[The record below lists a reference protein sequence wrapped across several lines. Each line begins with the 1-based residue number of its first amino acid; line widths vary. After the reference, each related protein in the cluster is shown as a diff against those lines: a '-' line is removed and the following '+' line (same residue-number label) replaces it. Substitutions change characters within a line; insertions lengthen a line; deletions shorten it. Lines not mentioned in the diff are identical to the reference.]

1 MKGFGDDMIQTTY
14 TYYKDE
20 YLGNLVQESEF
31 PRLVKRAEV
40 YVSAR
45 TFGNA
50 DGITDDSPYA
60 DKLRD
65 CLCSVAE
72 TIKSHTGDDGTQHG
86 EITSE
91 NVGGSWSRSY
101 KASRG
106 NEGTLDDIIYKQIS
120 LNLAN
125 TGMLYGGAFV

>member
-1 MKGFGDDMIQTTY
+1 MKGFGDKMIQTTY

-20 YLGNLVQESEF
+20 YLGNLVKESEF
-31 PRLVKRAEV
+31 PRLIKRAEV

-60 DKLRD
+60 NKLRD

-72 TIKSHTGDDGTQHG
+72 TIKSHTEDDGTQHG

-91 NVGGSWSRSY
+91 SVGGSWSRSY
-101 KASRG
+101 KASS
-106 NEGTLDDIIYKQIS
+106 NNDGTLDDIIYKQIY
-120 LNLAN
+120 LNLSN
-125 TGMLYGGAFV
+125 TGMLYGGACK